1 MNYLLFYCLMGLK
14 DSSMK
19 RMINISLCYLLI
31 FFSFSVNAQWYKH
44 SFKVMGTLSHVEF
57 WLDEDVNY
65 PSESTQALISDKNE
79 QAAILIQLVEQEMFR
94 IDQQMSP
101 YKEESELSLINR
113 EASTKAVTIS
123 AELFNLL
130 KTAQQISIMS
140 EGAFDIT
147 YASIGYQYN
156 YREKKRPDKTSITQ
170 ALPAIN
176 YSAVILNDK
185 ESTVHF
191 NHQSVKIDLGGIA
204 KGYAVKRCLSL
215 LEKSG
220 VKHALVSAG
229 GDTGLLGDRNGRPW
243 LVGIKHPRAEHKTA
257 VHIPLENEA
266 ISTSGDYERYFI
278 EDGVR
283 YHHIINPKTGDSS
296 RKVISV
302 SVIGK
307 DPTVV
312 DALSTTIFVKGLAEG
327 LMLINKLPQFEAVI
341 IDNQQRLHY
350 SKGLQQ

>member
-1 MNYLLFYCLMGLK
+1 MFLLC
-14 DSSMK
+14 
-19 RMINISLCYLLI
+19 
-31 FFSFSVNAQWYKH
+31 SFSLSAEAQWYKH
-44 SFKVMGTLSHVEF
+44 SFKVMGTISHVEF
-57 WLDEDVNY
+57 WLDNNANIQ
-65 PSESTQALISDKNE
+65 SSTLSKDEKSQV
-79 QAAILIQLVEQEMFR
+79 LIQLVEQEMFR

-101 YKEESELSLINR
+101 YKEESELSLVNR
-113 EASTKAVTIS
+113 EAPHKAVPIS
-123 AELFNLL
+123 VELFKLL
-130 KTAQQISIMS
+130 NAAQHISIMS

-156 YREKKRPDKTSITQ
+156 YREKIRPDQISISQ
-170 ALPAIN
+170 VLPAIN
-176 YSAVILNDK
+176 YTSVILNEK
-185 ESTVHF
+185 KLTVQF
-191 NHQSVKIDLGGIA
+191 NNPSVKIDLGGIA
-204 KGYAVKRCLSL
+204 KGYAVKRCLNL

-220 VKHALVSAG
+220 IKHALVSAG

-243 LVGIKHPRAEHKTA
+243 LVGVKHPRAEHKTA

-312 DALSTTIFVKGLAEG
+312 DALSTTVFVKGLKEG
-327 LMLINKLPQFEAVI
+327 LALINKLPQFEAVI

-350 SKGLQQ
+350 SNGLLQ